1 MNNKHLIIF
10 VKNKVA
16 GKVKTRLAAGIGPE
30 KAMEVYEQLLDH
42 THKATRCLACD
53 KIVYFSEV
61 IERDSIW
68 GDGNYQ
74 LSRQSGPELGQRM
87 FNAFNTQ
94 FAQGAE
100 KVCIIGSDTF
110 EISQEILRE
119 AFQALEAK
127 DVVIGPAKD
136 GGYYLLGM
144 KELQPELF
152 HNKPWS
158 TESVCAQTIEDLQRL
173 NLSYT
178 LLPVL
183 NDIDHKEDWLAWQ
196 QKRMGVK

>member
-10 VKNKVA
+10 VKNKIA

-42 THKATRCLACD
+42 THKATRCLTCD
-53 KIVYFSEV
+53 KIVYFSEK
-61 IERDSIW
+61 IENDSIW
-68 GDGNYQ
+68 GDGNFQ
-74 LSRQSGPELGQRM
+74 LSQQSGAELGQRM

-100 KVCIIGSDTF
+100 KVIIVGSDTF
-110 EISQEILRE
+110 EISEDILKA
-119 AFQALEAK
+119 AFRALDKK
-127 DVVIGPAKD
+127 DVVIGPARD

-158 TESVCAQTIEDLQRL
+158 TESVCSQTIEDLKRL
-173 NLSYT
+173 NLSYS

-183 NDIDHKEDWLAWQ
+183 NDIDYKEDWLAYQ

>member
-10 VKNKVA
+10 VKNKIA

-42 THKATRCLACD
+42 THKTTRCLAFD
-53 KIVYFSEV
+53 KIVYFSDEA
-61 IERDSIW
+61 EQDSLW
-68 GDGNYQ
+68 ADGNFQ
-74 LSRQSGPELGQRM
+74 LKQQTGRELGERM
-87 FNAFNTQ
+87 SNAFNAQ

-110 EISQEILRE
+110 EISPAIIKE
-119 AFQALEAK
+119 AFQALEK
-127 DVVIGPAKD
+127 NDVVIGPAND

-144 KELQPELF
+144 QELQPELF

-158 TESVCAQTIEDLQRL
+158 TESVLAQTLEDIERL
-173 NLSYT
+173 KLSYY

-183 NDIDHKEDWLAWQ
+183 SDIDHKEDWLAYQ
-196 QKRMGVK
+196 HKRTAVK

>member
-10 VKNKVA
+10 VKNKLA
-16 GKVKTRLAAGIGPE
+16 GRVKTRLAAGIGPE

-42 THKATRCLACD
+42 THKATRCLSCD
-53 KIVYFSEV
+53 KIVYFSEN
-61 IERDSIW
+61 IEKGGIW
-68 GDGNYQ
+68 NDGHYQ
-74 LSRQSGPELGQRM
+74 LSLQSGPDLGERM
-87 FNAFNTQ
+87 FNAFNAR

-110 EISQEILRE
+110 EISQDILKE
-119 AFQALEAK
+119 AFHILEKK

-152 HNKPWS
+152 RNKSWS
-158 TESVCAQTIEDLQRL
+158 TESVCEQTIEDLRRL
-173 NLSYT
+173 NLTYS

-183 NDIDHKEDWLAWQ
+183 NDIDHKEDWLAYQ

>member
-10 VKNKVA
+10 VKNKIP

-42 THKATRCLACD
+42 THKATRCLGCD
-53 KIVYFSEV
+53 KIVYFTEK
-61 IERDSIW
+61 IEEDSLW

-74 LSRQSGPELGQRM
+74 LSLQTGPELGQRM
-87 FNAFNTQ
+87 FNAFNAQ

-110 EISQEILRE
+110 EISDAILKE
-119 AFQALEAK
+119 AFKALEKK

-158 TESVCAQTIEDLQRL
+158 TESVCSQTIEDLKQL
-173 NLSYT
+173 NLTYS

-183 NDIDHKEDWLAWQ
+183 NDIDHKEDWLAYQ

>member
-10 VKNKVA
+10 VKNKVN
-16 GKVKTRLAAGIGPE
+16 GKVKTRLAAGIGPD

-53 KIVYFSEV
+53 KFVYFTEEV
-61 IERDSIW
+61 EKDSIW
-68 GDGNYQ
+68 SDGNYQ
-74 LSRQSGPELGQRM
+74 LRLQSGPELGERM
-87 FNAFNTQ
+87 FNAFNKQ

-110 EISQEILRE
+110 ELSQDILKE
-119 AFQALEAK
+119 AFSVLDKK

-152 HNKPWS
+152 RNKAWS
-158 TESVCAQTIEDLQRL
+158 TESVCAQTIEDLDRL
-173 NLSYT
+173 NLTYS

-183 NDIDHKEDWLAWQ
+183 NDIDHKEDWLAYQ